1 MCDCRK
7 DVDIFCELVND
18 SSMLL
23 CIAWITNESEYVVT
37 LREETELFFKPM
49 IAELLAVIGSDD
61 DHGVF
66 PHA

>member
-7 DVDIFCELVND
+7 DVDIFCELVDN
-18 SSMLL
+18 SSVLL
-23 CIAWITNESEYVVT
+23 TISRITNESEYVVT
-37 LREETELFFKPM
+37 LWKESELFFKPM

-66 PHA
+66 PHT